1 MSAADRRTPG
11 GLVLIE
17 ELINTLTLPSGPDT
31 LAGFAER
38 HGLPLPGLATL
49 REALREACVA
59 HTGPDMR
66 PERAAELTGL
76 LAAAPL
82 TLTVD
87 AAGRATLAPAPGLSP
102 TAAFTARVAA
112 SIAAAETDGAWARL
126 KACEDETCRWAY
138 YDHSPAGRRRWCSMQ
153 VCGARAKMRSY
164 RAKRR
169 GE

>member
-1 MSAADRRTPG
+1 MNAGDRRTPG

-17 ELINTLTLPSGPDT
+17 DLINTLDVEDGHDSLPD
-31 LAGFAER
+31 FAARE
-38 HGLPLPGLATL
+38 GLPLAGLATL

-66 PERAAELTGL
+66 APHPARLAAL

-82 TLTVD
+82 ILSVD
-87 AAGRATLAPAPGLSP
+87 PAGRASLTPAPGLP
-102 TAAFTARVAA
+102 PQAAFTARVAA
-112 SIAAAETDGAWARL
+112 AIAMAEADGTWQRL
-126 KACEDETCRWAY
+126 KACEADSCRWAF

-164 RAKRR
+164 RAKQR